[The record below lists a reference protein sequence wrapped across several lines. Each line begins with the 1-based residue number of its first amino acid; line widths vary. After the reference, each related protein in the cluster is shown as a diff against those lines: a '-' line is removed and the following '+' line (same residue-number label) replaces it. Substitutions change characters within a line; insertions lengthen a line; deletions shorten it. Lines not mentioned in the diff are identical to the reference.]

1 MICVRSRRLLHDRST
16 EIYGCVEG
24 GPVGCPDGGPFRCAD
39 GGPFGWVEG
48 GPVGCPEGGPF
59 RCADGGRVGCVEG
72 GPVGCAEG
80 EAPGCGTAAQNAATL
95 PAPPAAFTRLRKA
108 TAFWAAV
115 PCAVACLKAVHSP
128 NAALLLAF
136 GPTGVALPAGCAAA
150 GWPWWAATLTAPG
163 LRPTIR
169 ATASVS
175 SPATPRSKI
184 TSACSGGSRT
194 ASRNA

>member
-1 MICVRSRRLLHDRST
+1 MPLACFAVAGWSRSFPTAMICVRSRRLLHDRST

-39 GGPFGWVEG
+39 GGPFG
-48 GPVGCPEGGPF
+48 
-59 RCADGGRVGCVEG
+59 CVEG

-80 EAPGCGTAAQNAATL
+80 EAPGCGTGAQNAATL

-150 GWPWWAATLTAPG
+150 GWPWCAAGAP
-163 LRPTIR
+163 I
-169 ATASVS
+169 AW
-175 SPATPRSKI
+175 
-184 TSACSGGSRT
+184 
-194 ASRNA
+194 